1 MTAKTGQQDDE
12 PDEVAADHAEKAVEL
27 DLGDPEDFDGFEPE
41 NLSDEEKAQL
51 AEASEKLAASL
62 SRVMK
67 PVRFEAGERLNE
79 MVRRAAMPAALE
91 ANGTLNKFVG
101 EAARPQVLRASERLG
116 KLVSEAVMPQVMDT
130 RKWSSVLSGFDT
142 SVVAKSVLGSA
153 GTSLRIAQLGTRSS
167 LAEALGRSAA
177 ERASFS
183 VTSGLKVS
191 DSVTSMVSKA
201 LADSAGLGLGTRV
214 NLLVGIDKKAGASV
228 TDSISK
234 VGLTAAR
241 VNPRVYEVDGFAMT
255 LWIYYEVVASD
266 HVSPAEYAGALY
278 RLHAGMRS
286 VEIATPHFMERVA
299 QAERLVADRDETP
312 AIAEADRDLLL
323 RTLRSAHAEIHSRGA
338 AEQLLHGEPH
348 SGNVLGAQGG
358 PLFIDFETCCRGPIE
373 FDVAH
378 VPDEVSARYPDVDQ
392 ILLQECRR
400 LVLAMVAA
408 WRWDVRDE
416 FPNGHQHGRDIL
428 TLLREGP
435 PWPALGPLAAE

>member
-1 MTAKTGQQDDE
+1 M
-12 PDEVAADHAEKAVEL
+12 AAATSLAGEL
-27 DLGDPEDFDGFEPE
+27 DLRVDDVVVIH
-41 NLSDEEKAQL
+41 NSN
-51 AEASEKLAASL
+51 KLALRLLPCDVFA
-62 SRVMK
+62 RVGLVGHEVSALEVELAQRLAAIGS
-67 PVRFEAGERLNE
+67 PV
-79 MVRRAAMPAALE
+79 AALE
-91 ANGTLNKFVG
+91 
-101 EAARPQVLRASERLG
+101 P
-116 KLVSEAVMPQVMDT
+116 
-130 RKWSSVLSGFDT
+130 
-142 SVVAKSVLGSA
+142 
-153 GTSLRIAQLGTRSS
+153 
-167 LAEALGRSAA
+167 
-177 ERASFS
+177 
-183 VTSGLKVS
+183 
-191 DSVTSMVSKA
+191 
-201 LADSAGLGLGTRV
+201 
-214 NLLVGIDKKAGASV
+214 
-228 TDSISK
+228 
-234 VGLTAAR
+234 R
-241 VNPRVYEVDGFAMT
+241 VNPRVYEGDGFAMT

-299 QAERLVADRDETP
+299 HAERLVADRDETP

-323 RTLRSAHAEIHSRGA
+323 RTLRSARAEIHSRGA